1 MIKNETKDRIKA
13 IKINKLISNL
23 NKISI
28 FLLVI
33 NLAMIRFNILS
44 PIELHIFFDKNKALI
59 NIVYIILSIY
69 AIFYFIY
76 YILNFLK

>member
-1 MIKNETKDRIKA
+1 MTKNETKDRIKE
-13 IKINKLISNL
+13 IKIRKLISNL

-28 FLLVI
+28 FLLI
-33 NLAMIRFNILS
+33 FNLVLIRFNIFS
-44 PIELHIFFDKNKALI
+44 PIELNIFFDKNKTLI

-76 YILNFLK
+76 YILKYLK